1 MGSEEEVLLAEEE
14 LRVNKQEEFSLNINE
29 TKVSIYDE
37 KKENYVNSIKR
48 KEILCIEVSH
58 IM

>member
-37 KKENYVNSIKR
+37 KKGK
-48 KEILCIEVSH
+48 LC
-58 IM
+58 